1 MKSEIPNFYHAMIQK
16 ATGAADELLSVLER
30 IMRED
35 VFHGTLDWQT
45 RSEFSRGAKKAHAI
59 YLADA
64 AFYDADMA
72 MRRASF
78 ELSKAECALS
88 QARSSGE
95 PPVKIAEAEKRLQS
109 AKIAERKASLAFE
122 KFLSPLSHSL

>member
-1 MKSEIPNFYHAMIQK
+1 MKSQIPNSYSAMIQQ
-16 ATGAADELLSVLER
+16 ATGAADELLPVLER

-35 VFHGTLDWQT
+35 VFHSTLDWQT
-45 RSEFSRGAKKAHAI
+45 RSEFNRGAKKAHAI

-64 AFYDADMA
+64 AFHDADMA

-78 ELSKAECALS
+78 ELSKAEYALN

-95 PPVKIAEAEKRLQS
+95 PPMKIAESEKQLES

-122 KFLSPLSHSL
+122 SFLSPLSHSL